1 MDFTAGCHH
10 VRRKTLMV
18 FDVTRSNVG
27 CATFKLIKQIDG
39 VFAEDIHQHIQ
50 PTTMRHADA
59 NFLGTIAADAL
70 NGLGHHRDQAL
81 TTLETKALGARI
93 L

>member
-10 VRRKTLMV
+10 VRRKTLV
-18 FDVTRSNVG
+18 ILDVTRSNVG
-27 CATFKLIKQIDG
+27 CATFKLIKQIDR

-59 NFLGTIAADAL
+59 NFLGAIATDAL